1 MKEKTFVI
9 GTRLIE
15 AWFKDVKSNYVKS
28 YDQWSTIHQQA
39 IMTYVKKA
47 FNLIR
52 DNASSYVS
60 VQDAGDNCV
69 LMVERP
75 HQLTTEILE
84 KAFEGWTDIGAE

>member
-15 AWFKDVKSNYVKS
+15 AWFKAVKPNYS
-28 YDQWSTIHQQA
+28 ENYGQWANVHQEA
-39 IMTYVKKA
+39 IMTHVKKA

-52 DNASSYVS
+52 KNASSYVS

-75 HQLTTEILE
+75 QQLTTEILE
-84 KAFEGWTDIGAE
+84 KAFEGWTDLGVE